1 MTSEIKLLHN
11 EVKMIR
17 RDLEEIKEMLIPE
30 VTPTRQEIK
39 AIEQGRKDFVR
50 EEFVE
55 WSEVKKRNR
64 AKRAVS

>member
-1 MTSEIKLLHN
+1 
-11 EVKMIR
+11 MIR
-17 RDLEEIKEMLIPE
+17 RDLEEIKEMLIPG

-50 EEFVE
+50 GEFVE

>member
-1 MTSEIKLLHN
+1 
-11 EVKMIR
+11 MIR